1 MVNTMKR
8 DSDAMAPR
16 PRTLGALPVALAL
29 ATSLALHTAVAQSG
43 SRDTMPRVFRL
54 QIRPGD
60 TTTVRLSPMG
70 LARLRHRIDSLR
82 TAFDWMDAD
91 APERERIERQ
101 INALIGTLESHL
113 VTMNRATVESDL
125 NSRIHDEIARGFG
138 RGAGGGGG
146 GQDVIMRLHAAA
158 QPKGWIGINVEAPQM
173 IHVQGDSA
181 YVRYFT
187 YPRIV
192 SVEPNSPAEEVGIAR
207 GDRLVAYNGADV
219 RGQPVNLT
227 RLLRPD
233 SRVVVTV
240 TREGTNRDFTVTVEK
255 APARYVERRQSNGL
269 AQELGGRMD
278 VFRGRQGGTGVVTLD
293 VPVIVPPERLT
304 ENAPVAGAN
313 LTAITSQSLGRYFGV
328 SSGVL
333 VTKVFSDP
341 AIGSGLREGDVILRA
356 DGQSVTTVSQL
367 RRLVDARMAER
378 SIELSVM
385 RYREPV
391 TVRLRW

>member
-1 MVNTMKR
+1 MVNAMRR

-16 PRTLGALPVALAL
+16 PRTRGVLPVALAL
-29 ATSLALHTAVAQSG
+29 TTSLALHTAQAQSA
-43 SRDTMPRVFRL
+43 SRDTMPRVFRF
-54 QIRPGD
+54 QVRPGD
-60 TTTVRLSPMG
+60 TTTVRLSQMSA
-70 LARLRHRIDSLR
+70 ARLRQRIDSLR
-82 TAFDWMDAD
+82 AAFDWLDSD
-91 APERERIERQ
+91 APEREKVERQ
-101 INALIGTLESHL
+101 LNVLIRTLESNL
-113 VTMNRATVESDL
+113 ETVRRATVESEI
-125 NSRIHDEIARGFG
+125 NSRIHEEMARGFA
-138 RGAGGGGG
+138 RGGGGG
-146 GQDVIMRLHAAA
+146 AQDVIVRLHAAA

-219 RGQPVNLT
+219 RGEPVNLT

-269 AQELGGRMD
+269 GQGRGGRMD
-278 VFRGRQGGTGVVTLD
+278 VLRGRQGEAAVGTFD

-313 LTAITSQSLGRYFGV
+313 LTAITSESLGRYFGV

-333 VTKVFSDP
+333 VTRVFSDP
-341 AIGSGLREGDVILRA
+341 AIGSGLREGDVIVRA

-378 SIELSVM
+378 SIELSVI
-385 RYREPV
+385 RYREPA